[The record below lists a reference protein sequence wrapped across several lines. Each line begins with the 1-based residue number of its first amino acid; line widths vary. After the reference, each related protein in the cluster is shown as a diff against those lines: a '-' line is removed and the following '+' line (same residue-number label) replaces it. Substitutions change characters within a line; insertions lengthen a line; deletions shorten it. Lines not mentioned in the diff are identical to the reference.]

1 MAACMSALSRPVRLH
16 VPQLRLS
23 RSRQFLLPQE
33 LAFVQCQQG
42 AISRWT
48 MQQSRD
54 VVLYGHIGLA
64 SSSMKRRVAH
74 SGAHLEIEVTNCY
87 ARPLQG
93 SVRRCREKVLAWR
106 PFLRDCAPQGGEKAA
121 RKKVC
126 RGSVARCEPE
136 ENRVRRSNKHGR
148 DHRFPAKPRDP
159 RIR

>member
-1 MAACMSALSRPVRLH
+1 MDNAAIPRCRFVRSYRFSF
-16 VPQLRLS
+16 QLDEEARGVIL
-23 RSRQFLLPQE
+23 
-33 LAFVQCQQG
+33 
-42 AISRWT
+42 
-48 MQQSRD
+48 
-54 VVLYGHIGLA
+54 
-64 SSSMKRRVAH
+64 
-74 SGAHLEIEVTNCY
+74 GAHLEIEVTNCY